1 MQNKNNFGVVSVND
15 KDILFYT
22 VGGTFASSAW
32 IKGDKEYNQVLGSKF
47 SAYTADDGLEYNL
60 DRKNI
65 RRVKDDKEFNDL
77 LAQASS
83 DFQFVLKVL
92 EIQTIKL
99 SQQFAKCNV
108 LDLGYTKVAQIL
120 ETDNL
125 ENTIKEVINYI
136 KSK

>member
-15 KDILFYT
+15 TDILFYT

-32 IKGDKEYNQVLGSKF
+32 IKGDDEYNQVLGRKF

-60 DRKNI
+60 DRANI
-65 RRVKDDKEFNDL
+65 RRVKDDKEFKDL
-77 LAQASS
+77 LEQASP
-83 DFQFVLKVL
+83 DFHFVLKVL

-99 SQQFAKCNV
+99 SQQFAKYTI

-120 ETDNL
+120 NTNNL
-125 ENTIKEVINYI
+125 ENTITEVINYI

>member
-32 IKGDKEYNQVLGSKF
+32 IKGDEEYNQVLGRKF

-65 RRVKDDKEFNDL
+65 RRIKDDKEFNDL
-77 LAQASS
+77 LGQASPA
-83 DFQFVLKVL
+83 FHFVLKVL
-92 EIQTIKL
+92 EIETHSM
-99 SQQFAKCNV
+99 SQQFAKYNV

-120 ETDNL
+120 ETEDL
-125 ENTIKEVINYI
+125 ESTIQKVINYI